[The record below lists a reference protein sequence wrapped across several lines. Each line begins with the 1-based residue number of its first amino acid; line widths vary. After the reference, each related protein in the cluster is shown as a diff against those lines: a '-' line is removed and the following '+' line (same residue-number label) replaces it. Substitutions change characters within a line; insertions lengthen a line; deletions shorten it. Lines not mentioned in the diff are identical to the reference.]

1 MEEKVMAGELM
12 LHCGG
17 KPVSRLDLA
26 EIVKPEETES
36 YIPVGHLDLIE
47 KVDGIARELLH
58 RDLVRES
65 FGIAKDGQRM
75 FGVLTYKN
83 GEDED
88 MGLSIGIRNSYDKS
102 MSIGIALGGRVFV
115 CDNLA
120 ISGDIR
126 IVKRHIPGVWG
137 EIEDM
142 TIATLFKHR
151 PVWDALKEDMARMK
165 QVEITGMHGHEL
177 LGRLIGQEVLTP
189 RQIPIAYREWDKP
202 SLPDFQPRTTWSLYN
217 AVNQALKTS
226 PVNEILERH
235 RKLHDTMMELQ

>member
-1 MEEKVMAGELM
+1 MSGAQLM

-17 KPVSRLDLA
+17 KPATRLDLA
-26 EIVKPEETES
+26 ETVKPEETNT
-36 YIPVGHLDLIE
+36 YTPVGHLELVE

-65 FGIAKDGQRM
+65 FGLNAKGKQM

-88 MGLSIGIRNSYDKS
+88 MGLSIGIRNSYDQS
-102 MSIGIALGGRVFV
+102 MSIGVAIGGRVFV

-120 ISGDIR
+120 ISGEIR
-126 IVKRHIPGVWG
+126 IIRKHTAGVWQS
-137 EIEDM
+137 IEDM
-142 TIATLFKHR
+142 TISTLFKHR
-151 PVWDALKEDMARMK
+151 PVWDALKEDVERMK
-165 QVEITGMHGHEL
+165 QMQVTNLHGHEL

-189 RQIPIAYREWDKP
+189 RQIPLAYREWDKP
-202 SLPDFQPRTTWSLYN
+202 SLPEFAPRTIWSLYN

-226 PVNEILERH
+226 PVREIMERH